1 MPGEESTSG
10 SPKPGYLIAT
20 EDGQAENQGGRLVA
34 GTIARGGSS
43 VEPAGF
49 QGRDSLGIWNG
60 RSSEAASP
68 VIIPDT
74 APGELESP
82 RIFTAGSGS
91 SRRRT
96 VSLGGLIADAQGLAA
111 LLDGAGRG
119 KNPHQPHF
127 FLAIA
132 AKCTIRQIKKFR
144 GAARAGP
151 GRKGVVNCTHWAD
164 TCWSNSTVVTQ
175 NR

>member
-20 EDGQAENQGGRLVA
+20 ENGQAENHGGRLVA

-60 RSSEAASP
+60 RSPRPRHQSSSLTRRPASRSHP
-68 VIIPDT
+68 VSLRL
-74 APGELESP
+74 APGRPDGGPSHRE
-82 RIFTAGSGS
+82 GS
-91 SRRRT
+91 SRARRT
-96 VSLGGLIADAQGLAA
+96 SRRSWTEP
-111 LLDGAGRG
+111 GAE

-132 AKCTIRQIKKFR
+132 AKCTIRQIKKFL